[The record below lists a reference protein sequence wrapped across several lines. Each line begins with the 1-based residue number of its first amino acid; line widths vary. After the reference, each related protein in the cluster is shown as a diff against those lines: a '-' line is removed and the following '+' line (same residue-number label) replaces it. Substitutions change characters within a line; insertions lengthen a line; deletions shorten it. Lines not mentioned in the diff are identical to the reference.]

1 MLRGPLGQPGV
12 KTRFAGHET
21 FPLRRLWLR
30 KAYEAV
36 REDVTTSTPNTFDK
50 DEGIIRF
57 GVGKNMVASIK
68 HWALACGI
76 IVEDPERSA
85 SAYATTPF
93 GDLIFDPAEGFDPFL
108 ESLATTWLLHWQI
121 ASNHERATTWYY
133 AFNHLNAHGF
143 DRDGIAE
150 PIRLLCAQLDRSRA
164 SSTTIKRD
172 VECFVRS
179 YVAKVGAG
187 AVDDQVET
195 VLGELGLMREVS
207 SRSFAFRHGP
217 KPSLPDGIFLYAL
230 ADFWKQRAPEQSTL
244 AIDTIVYEPGSPGR
258 IFKLDEDALIDRL
271 LEIELLSDG
280 VFLWTDSAGVR
291 SIARRSEA
299 LPDPVQFLALAYPA
313 RKKLAA

>member
-30 KAYEAV
+30 KAYDAV
-36 REDVTTSTPNTFDK
+36 CEDAGDPTPNTFDK

-57 GVGKNMVASIK
+57 GVGKNMVAAIK
-68 HWALACGI
+68 HWALSCR
-76 IVEDPERSA
+76 IVEENPERGA
-85 SAYATTPF
+85 GAFATTHL
-93 GDLIFDPAEGFDPFL
+93 GDLIFDRNAGLDPFM
-108 ESLATTWLLHWQI
+108 ESLATTWLFHWQI
-121 ASNHERATTWYY
+121 ASNFERATTWYY

-150 PIRLLCAQLDRSRA
+150 PIRVLCAQLDRSRA

-217 KPSLPDGIFLYAL
+217 KPGLPDGIFLFAL
-230 ADFWKQRAPEQSTL
+230 A
-244 AIDTIVYEPGSPGR
+244 AIDTLVYEPGSPGR

-271 LEIELLSDG
+271 VDIERTAKG
-280 VFLWTDSAGVR
+280 TFLWTDSAGVR
-291 SIARRSEA
+291 SIARRNEH
-299 LPDPVQFLALAYPA
+299 LPDPASFLASAYPRIKA
-313 RKKLAA
+313 LAA